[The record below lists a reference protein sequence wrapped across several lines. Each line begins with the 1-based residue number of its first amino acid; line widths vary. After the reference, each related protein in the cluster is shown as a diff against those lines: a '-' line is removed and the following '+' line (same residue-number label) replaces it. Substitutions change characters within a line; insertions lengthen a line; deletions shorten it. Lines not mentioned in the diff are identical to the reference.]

1 MSAQWTHTSVLYLP
15 KPRMLENES
24 NEVVGELTCGLEFR
38 GDINLGIL
46 LPMSHNTQI
55 REKFRW
61 IKRPWGS

>member
-1 MSAQWTHTSVLYLP
+1 
-15 KPRMLENES
+15 MLENES